1 MYTYINIFLI
11 TCRVTVAPDV
21 VCLVYPI
28 ARKRFLA
35 NPRNS
40 FSCFFKNR
48 LLLLFSDMEGK
59 RLKRNH
65 FFKEITLKAKT

>member
-40 FSCFFKNR
+40 FSCFFSKT
-48 LLLLFSDMEGK
+48 GCY
-59 RLKRNH
+59 
-65 FFKEITLKAKT
+65 FFQTWKENV